1 MAMTVGEA
9 ALELKKSYER
19 GKRRG
24 QTALHIHLFG
34 IKYADDLRSLSIR
47 EVVNRAGIPDYA
59 AEINKGRN
67 LAKYVQIREGCES
80 WL

>member
-9 ALELKKSYER
+9 ALELKKAYEL

-24 QTALHIHLFG
+24 RIALHIHLFG
-34 IKYADDLRSLSIR
+34 IRYADDLRSLSLR
-47 EVVNRAGIPDYA
+47 EVVKRAGVPNYVS
-59 AEINKGRN
+59 EINKGRN
-67 LAKYVQIREGCES
+67 LAEYVQLKEDAES

>member
-9 ALELKKSYER
+9 ALKLKKAYDR
-19 GKRRG
+19 GARRG

-34 IKYADDLRSLSIR
+34 IKYAADLRSLSVR

-67 LAKYVQIREGCES
+67 LANYVQIREDCES

>member
-9 ALELKKSYER
+9 ALELKRAYER

-34 IKYADDLRSLSIR
+34 IKYAAELRSLSIQ

-67 LAKYVQIREGCES
+67 LADYVQIKEDS
-80 WL
+80 VPWL